1 MAWQLRKVIENK
13 KEEYIMQ
20 DKSKVIFNNE
30 IDRKAYRKAINSKK
44 KYARKYGDDS
54 NADYKVTI
62 KKNKYIGDM
71 LGVYDVRVADKPASV
86 SNGNK
91 EEFDTDKGI
100 IVGNIRMG
108 FGHYRISMAIASAAN
123 ALGYVPYWM
132 DLNSYDNTTCTKV
145 IRAQND
151 LYSLG
156 SRLSQKSRLFNRLV
170 WEPMNYEGFR
180 KLSYNASDQKN
191 AELMAPVYKNVPKNI
206 PVIAT
211 HVWPAQAAVHAGMKN
226 VVNAIPDNWP
236 MALHLSE
243 GSIHT
248 VQTHY
253 AYQGYRI
260 LNGMSGIKVLNEMPA
275 DSLVY
280 TGHYIDHELVTNIEA
295 DCNARIARKQNGK
308 PMRFLLTIGGAGA
321 QKEIFAHIIKYL
333 IPYIKKN
340 KAVLYVNVG
349 DYKNVWDELI
359 RDIPQMRELAT
370 EHFDNWKDT
379 KAFATKALSA
389 SQINNSD
396 VVTDNNRDDN
406 SKNITADNSSEDT
419 SDNITGIHGFYH
431 KNIFEAVYC
440 TREKST
446 VDVETVSVKQMFK
459 ALFQND
465 QAVTVV
471 ITIVLINTS
480 VYITSNLVIYFFKYD
495 FGGADWYNGYT
506 LFNTFGGAI
515 QILSMMV
522 LFPLLRKFL
531 NTIKIF
537 YVSFVM
543 AIAGYIVL
551 FILIFT
557 SMSSVFILFIPAF
570 FIFAANGMLLVL
582 TTIFL
587 ANTVDYGEFKN
598 KRRDESVIFS
608 MQTFVVKLA
617 SGIAALVVSICL
629 SVCRLSSNT
638 DVVTDAVAGGSVVGL
653 RMTMTVIPVIGLLIA
668 VFYFHRK
675 YILTEQKMEEISERI
690 KESH

>member
-86 SNGNK
+86 SYGNK

-440 TREKST
+440 TNLLMRSA
-446 VDVETVSVKQMFK
+446 DVLVTKPSELAFYPVPKLFIKRVGGHEQWGAVHSAEIGDGTLECRDIPHTLQMIKLFMEDDTYIIDMCKNIKKNKQMG
-459 ALFQND
+459 
-465 QAVTVV
+465 
-471 ITIVLINTS
+471 I
-480 VYITSNLVIYFFKYD
+480 
-495 FGGADWYNGYT
+495 YNGAYE
-506 LFNTFGGAI
+506 A
-515 QILSMMV
+515 
-522 LFPLLRKFL
+522 
-531 NTIKIF
+531 
-537 YVSFVM
+537 
-543 AIAGYIVL
+543 
-551 FILIFT
+551 
-557 SMSSVFILFIPAF
+557 
-570 FIFAANGMLLVL
+570 
-582 TTIFL
+582 
-587 ANTVDYGEFKN
+587 
-598 KRRDESVIFS
+598 
-608 MQTFVVKLA
+608 VKLA
-617 SGIAALVVSICL
+617 VNMKKSDI
-629 SVCRLSSNT
+629 
-638 DVVTDAVAGGSVVGL
+638 
-653 RMTMTVIPVIGLLIA
+653 
-668 VFYFHRK
+668 
-675 YILTEQKMEEISERI
+675 
-690 KESH
+690 